1 MALLSLLLP
10 CALALMQDSAP
21 PADLEGALR
30 NDTFLP
36 VAKEVVTKL
45 AAGDATW
52 ERWRASAVKNAE
64 LTAVRNEAFDA
75 WQRALA
81 MSTAGD
87 CVPGS
92 LVDTNAELD
101 DTWPDPDATLARRTE
116 SIESSVLRRLT
127 RIDAADLSEWTQRF
141 GPLAERELAAAGATD
156 TRLANVERLY
166 PYTAGAAEAAVR
178 LFDIAFE
185 SGRSEVA
192 RGWLDR
198 AAVHARGLARADEN
212 ARAAKLVAALA
223 VRRAASER
231 TASEWAARATNDAW
245 ESAEQL
251 TKVATL
257 TLPGS
262 AQESSPD
269 RVRYDPRP
277 GGAFLSD
284 GTLLVQGASVVYSI
298 APDGRLRSIDL
309 EALGRG
315 FDWSWHAVMG
325 RRATDWPL
333 LPASDG
339 TRVVFVV
346 GCADQTRGNALLCVD
361 PGSAQSAPSLHWGF
375 ASTGWRDPAGREV
388 ALEKCLGPGLWSFE
402 PGPVIAGTEVLV
414 QARQWIAEADGEVRV
429 DEGRTRAWCIALDL
443 ATGTVRWKRFLA
455 TGADART
462 DRTLLAR
469 LRTARGVV
477 GCAQPLAVADGRVF
491 VGTELGVAVLL
502 DLCDGR
508 PLWSLRSQRKESRER
523 GWTTAG
529 PPVAIPRDGAESL
542 WHWAPADSRF
552 LYRLRNGA
560 DVDGRGLFE
569 GPPVPIGDLVELVG
583 GGPSEV
589 LALGRA
595 GDRRTLSRL
604 DLATGRREDACV
616 LGREEI
622 FTGAG
627 LASATRVLFASSR
640 ALYLFDRGRGIYLLQ
655 RVPLEN
661 ELGSAGGS
669 VFARGEFVYVVDPR
683 SVTILRTK

>member
-1 MALLSLLLP
+1 MALPSLLLL
-10 CALALMQDSAP
+10 CALALPQDSSP

-52 ERWRASAVKNAE
+52 ERWRVSAVKNAE
-64 LTAVRNEAFDA
+64 LTAIRNEAFDA

-81 MSTAGD
+81 LSTAGD

-127 RIDAADLSEWTQRF
+127 LIDAADLSEWTQRF
-141 GPLAERELAAAGATD
+141 GPLAERELAAAGSAD

-198 AAVHARGLARADEN
+198 AAVHARGLERAD
-212 ARAAKLVAALA
+212 ARVQAAKLVAALA
-223 VRRAASER
+223 LRRAASESTDNER
-231 TASEWAARATNDAW
+231 AARATSETWA
-245 ESAEQL
+245 SAEQL

-262 AQESSPD
+262 APEPTPD

-277 GGAFLSD
+277 GVAFLSD
-284 GTLLVQGASVVYSI
+284 GTLLVQSARLVYSI

-315 FDWSWHAVMG
+315 FDWSWHPVTG
-325 RRATDWPL
+325 RRAADWPL
-333 LPASDG
+333 LPASGG

-346 GCADQTRGNALLCVD
+346 GCADQNRGNALLCID
-361 PGSAQSAPSLHWGF
+361 PGKGQSAPTLHWGF

-388 ALEKCLGPGLWSFE
+388 ALEECLGPGLWSFE
-402 PGPVIAGTEVLV
+402 PGPVIVGTEVLV

-443 ATGTVRWKRFLA
+443 ATGAVRWKRFLA
-455 TGADART
+455 TGSDART
-462 DRTLLAR
+462 DPSLLAR

-477 GCAQPLAVADGRVF
+477 GCAQPLAVHGGQVF

-502 DLCDGR
+502 DVCDGR

-523 GWTTAG
+523 GWTTAR
-529 PPVAIPRDGAESL
+529 PPFAFSQDGADSL

-560 DVDGRGLFE
+560 DIDGRGLFDGRPLPLGE
-569 GPPVPIGDLVELVG
+569 LVELVG
-583 GGPSEV
+583 GGPDEV
-589 LALGRA
+589 LALARG
-595 GDRRTLSRL
+595 GDRRTLTRL
-604 DLATGRREDACV
+604 DLATGKREDACV

-622 FTGAG
+622 FTAAG

-661 ELGSAGGS
+661 EVGSGGGS

-683 SVTILRTK
+683 SVTILRAE